1 MNLDEWQKVINI
13 NLTSTFLMSKFAI
26 KKMLKNKSGK
36 IVNITSV
43 VGHTGNLGQANYT
56 ASKAGIVAM
65 SKSLAI
71 EYAKKNININ
81 CISPGFIQ
89 TAMTDKIEEFI
100 ENATNELGGNLDG
113 IINNAGITQD
123 NLAIRMS
130 LEEWQKV
137 ININLTSTFLL
148 SKFAIKKM
156 LKNKSGKIVNITSVV
171 GHTGNL
177 GQANYTASK
186 AGIVAMSKSL
196 AIEYAKKNININCI
210 SPGFIKTAMTE
221 KIDEKFKEIIISK
234 IPSAKL
240 GEPEDIANAVLF
252 LASNQ
257 SNYINGETLH
267 VNGGMYMA

>member
-1 MNLDEWQKVINI
+1 MKDLNGKNIIVTGASGGIGNSIVEKLNDVGANILASGTKIEKLEKLKSQFNKIKILKFDISQNEKIEEFIENSTSELGGNLDCIVNNAGITQDNLAIRMSLDEWKKVIDI

-36 IVNITSV
+36 
-43 VGHTGNLGQANYT
+43 
-56 ASKAGIVAM
+56 
-65 SKSLAI
+65 
-71 EYAKKNININ
+71 
-81 CISPGFIQ
+81 
-89 TAMTDKIEEFI
+89 
-100 ENATNELGGNLDG
+100 
-113 IINNAGITQD
+113 
-123 NLAIRMS
+123 
-130 LEEWQKV
+130 V
-137 ININLTSTFLL
+137 I
-148 SKFAIKKM
+148 
-156 LKNKSGKIVNITSVV
+156 NITSVV

-210 SPGFIKTAMTE
+210 SPGFIKTAMTD
-221 KIDEKFKEIIISK
+221 KIDEKFKDIIVSK
-234 IPSAKL
+234 IPSARL
-240 GEPEDIANAVLF
+240 GDPEDISNAVMF

>member
-1 MNLDEWQKVINI
+1 MSNLEKKNIIVTGASGGIGNAIIKKLSEAGANILASGTRIEKLEELKKNFEGLKILKFDISQSDKIEEFIENATNELGGSLDGIVNNAGITQDNLAIRMSLDEWQKVINI

-81 CISPGFIQ
+81 CISPGFIK
-89 TAMTDKIEEFI
+89 TAMTDKI
-100 ENATNELGGNLDG
+100 D
-113 IINNAGITQD
+113 D
-123 NLAIRMS
+123 
-130 LEEWQKV
+130 
-137 ININLTSTFLL
+137 
-148 SKFAIKKM
+148 
-156 LKNKSGKIVNITSVV
+156 
-171 GHTGNL
+171 
-177 GQANYTASK
+177 
-186 AGIVAMSKSL
+186 
-196 AIEYAKKNININCI
+196 
-210 SPGFIKTAMTE
+210 
-221 KIDEKFKEIIISK
+221 KFKEVIVSK
-234 IPSAKL
+234 IPSARL
-240 GEPEDIANAVLF
+240 GEPDDIANAVLF
-252 LASNQ
+252 LTSDQ